1 MVFFLR
7 KPLDIPDL
15 GMYLVLVE
23 GGDRVNGLREVR
35 MRRGM
40 TQAELATAV
49 GVAPHTISRYEDG
62 NRSPNVGML
71 MALAQ
76 TLKCRV
82 DDILDPP
89 PPPETAPGE
98 KRKLIPVKRD
108 RRRL

>member
-1 MVFFLR
+1 M
-7 KPLDIPDL
+7 
-15 GMYLVLVE
+15 
-23 GGDRVNGLREVR
+23 NGLREVR

-89 PPPETAPGE
+89 QPPEAAPGK
-98 KRKLIPVKRD
+98 KRKPRAVKRD
-108 RRRL
+108 KRRTA